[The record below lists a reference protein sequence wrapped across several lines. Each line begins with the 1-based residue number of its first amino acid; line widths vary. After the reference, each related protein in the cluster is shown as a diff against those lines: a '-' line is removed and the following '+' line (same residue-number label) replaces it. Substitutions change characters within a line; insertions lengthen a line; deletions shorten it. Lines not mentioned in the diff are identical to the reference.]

1 MNPKAKAALAHI
13 TPIGWLIAMI
23 LNGLRKDE
31 LTSFYLR
38 QTLGIYLCFI
48 LSRFIPEYYIF
59 VWGFLFV
66 FYTYSFIGVVKQS
79 PVPIPFIGNLFQQWF
94 NFIS

>member
-1 MNPKAKAALAHI
+1 MDSKTKSALSHL
-13 TPIGWLIAMI
+13 TPIGWLIALI
-23 LNGLRKDE
+23 VNNIKRDS

-48 LSRFIPEYYIF
+48 MSWFIPEYYIF

-66 FYTYSFIGVVKQS
+66 LYTYSFIGTVKQS
-79 PVPIPFIGNLFQQWF
+79 PIPIPLLGNLFQKWF
-94 NFIS
+94 KFIL